1 MSKGKITDK
10 VKLMSMEFNLPY
22 EMALVNS
29 ADIDTTTY
37 QRTLNRNKV
46 RRIAA
51 EFDERVANE
60 PKLSYRDGKYYVFDG
75 QHTIAARKEMN
86 EGKDIPIVC
95 KVFYDLT
102 KEDEA
107 LLFAEQTGVSSKP
120 TPGIT
125 LRAKEIGKDIRTL
138 TFVNVNES
146 LGIQPSYSNARGKF
160 RIRCI
165 NTARAQ
171 FNRIGAAQYKEAM
184 TIIVD
189 AWEGKS
195 ASFVSEVIVTICE
208 FVNIYNGEYDRKR
221 LVRKLSY
228 ADPYDIV
235 KAARTIGED
244 GGKKKA
250 LSLVLDI
257 YNTGKSSNLLPIK
270 Y

>member
-37 QRTLNRNKV
+37 QRTLNRSKV

-86 EGKDIPIVC
+86 DGKDIPIVC

-120 TPGIT
+120 TSGIT
-125 LRAKEIGKDIRTL
+125 LRAMEIGKDIRTL

-171 FNRIGAAQYKEAM
+171 FNKIGAAQYKEAM
-184 TIIVD
+184 MIIVD

-257 YNTGKSSNLLPIK
+257 YNTGKSSNLLPVRF
-270 Y
+270 